1 MTCGIYLITNKIN
14 GHMYVGQSIDIQKRF
29 NEHKNGMD
37 SKQKR
42 GGDYYSLIDT
52 AIIKYGKENFLYQI
66 ITELPLNQKLLNI
79 HEKYWIEFYNTF
91 KDKNHYNQTEGGNG
105 VGFGK
110 NHPNYLGLNEQE
122 ICEYYKNNII
132 SIAKLA
138 ELYGCSATAM
148 NHILKRNNVILHN
161 KSLFSKYKKYE
172 PSICKE
178 YQDGFTVKQ
187 LSEKYHCNTKT
198 ITNIL
203 RNNNIPRRD
212 GTIKLNEEDIC
223 VKYQNGMSLQELAQ
237 QNNCSHTPI
246 VRVLHSH
253 NISIRKGSP
262 PKVSIDEE
270 LICYDYKNGMS
281 QTRIAKKYGISRTP
295 IRRIL
300 KSHNFI

>member
-1 MTCGIYLITNKIN
+1 MSR
-14 GHMYVGQSIDIQKRF
+14 QF
-29 NEHKNGMD
+29 AKN
-37 SKQKR
+37 
-42 GGDYYSLIDT
+42 I
-52 AIIKYGKENFLYQI
+52 
-66 ITELPLNQKLLNI
+66 
-79 HEKYWIEFYNTF
+79 
-91 KDKNHYNQTEGGNG
+91 
-105 VGFGK
+105 
-110 NHPNYLGLNEQE
+110 
-122 ICEYYKNNII
+122 
-132 SIAKLA
+132 
-138 ELYGCSATAM
+138 
-148 NHILKRNNVILHN
+148 
-161 KSLFSKYKKYE
+161 
-172 PSICKE
+172 
-178 YQDGFTVKQ
+178 
-187 LSEKYHCNTKT
+187 KT

-253 NISIRKGSP
+253 NISIRKGGPS
-262 PKVSIDEE
+262 KVSVDED